1 MNDRNKSIERP
12 IHKTIFNLEI
22 TNGYVFRQIFEL
34 YDRLVIQG
42 IPVFFKEDGITIR
55 TGTTGSRNNR
65 KLISDIELFTDDII
79 KYEINTELSTI
90 ARDNDLGEE
99 PCHIEQFGIGN
110 MRNICKSI
118 AKSNNIRMYKTTECD
133 DVIIEVRGLTTE
145 KSRLF
150 SGKYQSINYDISHF
164 IENKPKPNIKI
175 DINQFCTTLKG
186 MTRGEAEYTSFK
198 VFENGLIVEGKNS
211 HGKIMKDGRWGNVPD
226 EYTGDDYVETKVNS
240 SIVKAIYK
248 ISSMSTYSIV
258 KVSSIENGYLKLNHK
273 VSDFGEHNIFLLDSS

>member
-1 MNDRNKSIERP
+1 MDDRIEPIERP
-12 IHKTIFNLEI
+12 IKKIIFSLEI

-55 TGTTGSRNNR
+55 TGTSGSRNNR
-65 KLISDIELFTDDII
+65 KLISDIEIYTDDII
-79 KYEINTELSTI
+79 KYEIDTNLATI
-90 ARDNDLGEE
+90 PRDNDLGEE
-99 PCHIEQFGIGN
+99 PCHIEQFSIGN

-145 KSRLF
+145 KSRLI

-164 IENKPKPNIKI
+164 IENKSKPNIKI

-198 VFENGLIVEGKNS
+198 VFERGLLVEGKNS
-211 HGKIMKDGRWGNVPD
+211 LNQTMKDGRWGNVPD
-226 EYTGDDYVETKVNS
+226 EYINEDYVETKVNS

-258 KVSSIENGYLKLNHK
+258 KVSSIENGYLKLSHK
-273 VSDFGEHNIFLLDSS
+273 ISDFGEHNIFLLDSS